1 MYGAF
6 HLACYDADSGTYQ
19 MICKIGT
26 GFSEDA
32 LKTHWDTLKPCVV
45 AFLLSSLRRS
55 LRQTLIK
62 RAVLRRR
69 LELAQKKAYY
79 DVGGA
84 KGPDVYFEP
93 KVVRPALSHCSPLSL
108 LDERVLTG
116 RTHRDAGLG
125 GARRRPVA
133 LAHLLGRQ
141 GSVLLSAAPSVC
153 HVPPS
158 IPG

>member
-141 GSVLLSAAPSVC
+141 GSVLLSAAPSLC
-153 HVPPS
+153 HVRSSSPR
-158 IPG
+158 